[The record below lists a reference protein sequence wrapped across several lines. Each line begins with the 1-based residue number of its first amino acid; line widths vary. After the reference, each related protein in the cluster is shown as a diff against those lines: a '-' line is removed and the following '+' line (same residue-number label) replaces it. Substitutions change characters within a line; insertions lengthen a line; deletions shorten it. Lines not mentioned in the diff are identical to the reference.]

1 MSSNFKKELVI
12 LVRSLSNIFFKL
24 NNFSKLSYFL
34 FGIIIKFFL
43 TFIKINTN
51 YLKLKLKQSIFIL
64 TVLFGVIFY
73 TPLFWYLGKPLLFKD
88 KINEM
93 NSIKNIVVFS
103 GHGDTSYYN
112 MTYQYRYKDIIKFS
126 SLSGEIENIF
136 ILGRLQD
143 IPEQKI
149 IQKLLIADGF
159 DKKKLK
165 VIYQEF
171 NNTHKNILNISEVLK
186 KEGINKIVFITSPY
200 HTKRAKLLWNSST
213 DIDVKIFESTNWP
226 KKNKFFEYAKN
237 KKIILYEYASIFYN
251 KILGNI

>member
-43 TFIKINTN
+43 TFIKINLH
-51 YLKLKLKQSIFIL
+51 YLKLRFKQSIFIL
-64 TVLFGVIFY
+64 IFLFGVIFY

-93 NSIKNIVVFS
+93 NSIKKNIVVFS

-112 MTYQYRYKDIIKFS
+112 MTYQHRYKDILKFS
-126 SLSGEIENIF
+126 SLSDEIENIF

-159 DKKKLK
+159 DKKIKK

-171 NNTHKNILNISEVLK
+171 NNTHKNIINIS
-186 KEGINKIVFITSPY
+186 
-200 HTKRAKLLWNSST
+200 KLLRKRR
-213 DIDVKIFESTNWP
+213 DK
-226 KKNKFFEYAKN
+226 
-237 KKIILYEYASIFYN
+237 
-251 KILGNI
+251 